1 MNITNQFL
9 LISAL
14 IFIGIILARIRS
26 RKTYKTLTNQ
36 AEKRTGKITGNGF
49 FGHME
54 MQLPMQDKTVVI
66 RLGPGSGNTPP
77 RTSAQ
82 VRIEDSIIPK
92 MRITHN
98 NFWSELEGKWKNN
111 HILTNNEEFDNKFFI
126 TGEDSYRIS
135 KLLTDDLK
143 TKALDPFFD
152 SMDIWFESD
161 ELCIMIGFI
170 PKNEEEFDIFLDTVE
185 LFLRNFLHQR

>member
-9 LISAL
+9 LISAI
-14 IFIGIILARIRS
+14 IFIGIVVARIRS
-26 RKTYKTLTNQ
+26 RKTYKILTNQ
-36 AEKRTGKITGNGF
+36 AQKRTGKITGNGF

-98 NFWSELEGKWKNN
+98 NFWSELEDKWKNN
-111 HILTNNEEFDNKFFI
+111 RILTNNEEFDNKFFI
-126 TGEDSYRIS
+126 TGEDSHRIS
-135 KLLTDDLK
+135 RLLTDDLK
-143 TKALDPFFD
+143 TKTLDPFFD

-161 ELCIMIGFI
+161 ELCIMVGFI

>member
-1 MNITNQFL
+1 LNITNQFL